1 MLKNRG
7 LNITKQMKKAPSV
20 VLNMLSIH
28 LAKDASEY
36 LYKTSCPSCGSSDAN
51 AVYSDGHHYC
61 FSCTTYTHGED
72 ADQGAKPMNP
82 QLIPFGE
89 SQALPKRGLTEETCR
104 KYRYSL
110 GIPRTA
116 RTDCYL
122 LRYGW

>member
-1 MLKNRG
+1 
-7 LNITKQMKKAPSV
+7 
-20 VLNMLSIH
+20 MLSTN

-72 ADQGAKPMNP
+72 TDQGAKPMNP

-89 SQALPKRGLTEETCR
+89 SQALPKRGLTAETCR

-110 GIPRTA
+110 GEYHGQPVQIATYCDKAGNPVA
-116 RTDCYL
+116 QAAF
-122 LRYGW
+122 